1 MVSFDFVQGVKT
13 IILHLLNDVVNKYW
27 EEICYGCQ
35 INHPSQKQHDCMWAI
50 PDYFYETK
58 FEQLTGRL
66 WTDRF
71 IPAIQRFLTIK
82 KIYVDEARIHG
93 AAEAILYELKSVV
106 RITDHITKMYDTEIG
121 NDYIKTVQLRVISDY
136 WKGEDH

>member
-1 MVSFDFVQGVKT
+1 MSFAFIDGVKT
-13 IILHLLNDVVNKYW
+13 IILHLLNDVVYKYW

-35 INHPSQKQHDCMWAI
+35 INHPSQKQHNI

-58 FEQLTGRL
+58 FDQLTERL

-71 IPAIQRFLTIK
+71 IPAIQKFLTIK
-82 KIYVDEARIHG
+82 RIYVDEARIHG

-106 RITDHITKMYDTEIG
+106 RITDQITKMYDTEIG
-121 NDYIKTVQLRVISDY
+121 NDYINTVQLRVISDY
-136 WKGEDH
+136 WKG